1 METSLSAS
9 SFVNRSFVIPN
20 LSILTTLSTHAT
32 VALAFSPRLIYKP
45 RMKTRTLSRRGFVR
59 LLGLTG
65 LTAVTGRI
73 FAQSPKPLA
82 PGRVIDLRDMLTT
95 GLKCRRP
102 VEFAYIDGIVALVD
116 AGVLPESLVRSTFAY
131 ARKRR
136 PYPLVYF
143 QQALRRRA
151 KKLGIAV

>member
-1 METSLSAS
+1 M
-9 SFVNRSFVIPN
+9 N
-20 LSILTTLSTHAT
+20 
-32 VALAFSPRLIYKP
+32 
-45 RMKTRTLSRRGFVR
+45 TRIFTRRQFVR

-65 LTAVTGRI
+65 MMSVAGRI
-73 FAQSPKPLA
+73 FAQGSKPLA
-82 PGRVIDLRDMLTT
+82 AGRTITLRDMLTT

-102 VEFAYIDGIVALVD
+102 EEFAYIDAVVALVD
-116 AGVLPESLVRSTFAY
+116 AGVLSESLVRSTFAY

-151 KKLGIAV
+151 KKLGVAV

>member
-1 METSLSAS
+1 
-9 SFVNRSFVIPN
+9 
-20 LSILTTLSTHAT
+20 
-32 VALAFSPRLIYKP
+32 
-45 RMKTRTLSRRGFVR
+45 MKTRMLSRRGFVR

-65 LTAVTGRI
+65 LTAITGRI
-73 FAQSPKPLA
+73 FAQSSPKPLA

-102 VEFAYIDGIVALVD
+102 EEFAYIDGIVALVD
-116 AGVLPESLVRSTFAY
+116 SGVLPESLVRSTFAY

-143 QQALRRRA
+143 QQALRRRV

>member
-1 METSLSAS
+1 MHPRISESQT
-9 SFVNRSFVIPN
+9 
-20 LSILTTLSTHAT
+20 
-32 VALAFSPRLIYKP
+32 ALAAFSRLSYKP
-45 RMKTRTLSRRGFVR
+45 RMNARIFTRRQFVR

-65 LTAVTGRI
+65 MMSVAGRI
-73 FAQSPKPLA
+73 FAQGNKPLA
-82 PGRVIDLRDMLTT
+82 PGRTITLRDMLTT

-102 VEFAYIDGIVALVD
+102 EEFAYIDGVVALVD
-116 AGVLPESLVRSTFAY
+116 TGVLSESLVRSTFVY

-151 KKLGIAV
+151 KKLGVAV